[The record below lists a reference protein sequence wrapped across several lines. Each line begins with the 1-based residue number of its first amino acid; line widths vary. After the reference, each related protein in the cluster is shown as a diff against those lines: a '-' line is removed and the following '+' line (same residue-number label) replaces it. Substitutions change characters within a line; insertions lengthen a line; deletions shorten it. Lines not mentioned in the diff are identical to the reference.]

1 MNPRAYTARV
11 AKAAAN
17 LPKGGRGPNPPAGLA
32 RSAGIPNRALSS
44 GSARRPAIRQEVIL

>member
-1 MNPRAYTARV
+1 MNPRAYTARA

-17 LPKGGRGPNPPAGLA
+17 LPKGGRGSNPPAGFA